1 MAGRKKG
8 TPKTG
13 GRKANSL
20 NRTTKEYH
28 ELFVSIM
35 NGQVDSI
42 ASALKKIEREDPE
55 KYINALSKLFQY
67 YMPRKTDV
75 TSDNKPLIPQL
86 PVIQIVTNG
95 G

>member
-13 GRKANSL
+13 GRKPNSL
-20 NRTTKEYH
+20 NKTTKEYH

-35 NGQVDSI
+35 NRQMDSI
-42 ASALKKIEREDPE
+42 DEALNDIKQQDSE
-55 KYINALSKLFQY
+55 KYINALSKMFQY

-75 TSDNKPLIPQL
+75 TSGDEK
-86 PVIQIVTNG
+86 IQIKLPDIIIKTSND
-95 G
+95 